1 MDKDDL
7 QLVAGMEPLQHCM
20 EVVGIDDKGEVVAYN
35 HMVDNTDDIDQVE
48 EASLDGHNVAFAAS
62 PNRACSPPT
71 QKAHREDH
79 LGMKQEHPFFEDPL
93 MGSSFFPAEEVVD
106 CYSKAFLGFGPGFA
120 SVI

>member
-62 PNRACSPPT
+62 PNRGCSPLT
-71 QKAHREDH
+71 QKAHQEH
-79 LGMKQEHPFFEDPL
+79 LGMKQELPFFEDPL

>member
-48 EASLDGHNVAFAAS
+48 EASLDGHNVAFARLHFFFANKS
-62 PNRACSPPT
+62 ACIWCFWT
-71 QKAHREDH
+71 
-79 LGMKQEHPFFEDPL
+79 PFETLVRVEATHGEPL
-93 MGSSFFPAEEVVD
+93 P
-106 CYSKAFLGFGPGFA
+106 
-120 SVI
+120 